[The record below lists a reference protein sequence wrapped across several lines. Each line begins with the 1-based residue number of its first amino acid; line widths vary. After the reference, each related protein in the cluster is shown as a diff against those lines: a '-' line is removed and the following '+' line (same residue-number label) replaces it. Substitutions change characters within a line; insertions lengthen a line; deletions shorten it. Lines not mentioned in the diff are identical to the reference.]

1 MNSRQ
6 QIAQNFLELVDIM
19 ARLRSADGCPWDRKQ
34 THESLKKYL
43 FEEAHE
49 LFDEIDESNVEG
61 ICSELGDL
69 ILQPVFHAQIASE
82 EGQFDIGDCVERI
95 VSKLRHRHPHVF
107 GEESAATPDEV
118 MTIWRRQ
125 KAKED
130 GNEEKKSLLDGV
142 PRSLPALSQAQHM
155 TKECSRVGFD
165 WGEPAGALEKVFE
178 ELEELKENLD
188 ESVPQNEREDEMGD
202 LFFALVNVSRL
213 LDIDAEEALR
223 KANRKFERRF
233 RSVEEMASAEG
244 RELTEMELKE
254 MDALWDRVKD
264 AEGVGGNALKR

>member
-6 QIAQNFLELVDIM
+6 QIARSFIELVDIM
-19 ARLRSADGCPWDRKQ
+19 ARLRSADGCPWDRQQ

-49 LFDEIDESNVEG
+49 LFDEIDDADIEG

-82 EGQFDIGDCVERI
+82 SGQFDIGDCIERI

-107 GEESAATPDEV
+107 GKENAATPDEV
-118 MTIWRRQ
+118 MKIWRRQ
-125 KAKED
+125 KAKE
-130 GNEEKKSLLDGV
+130 GGEEEKKSLLDSV
-142 PRSLPALSQAQHM
+142 PKSLPALSQAQHM

-178 ELEELKENLD
+178 ELEELKETLD
-188 ESVPQNEREDEMGD
+188 ESVLQNERESEMGD

-213 LDIDAEEALR
+213 LGIDAEESLR
-223 KANRKFERRF
+223 KANKKFERRF
-233 RSVEEMASAEG
+233 RQVETMAHEEG
-244 RELTEMELKE
+244 RELNEMELSE
-254 MDALWDRVKD
+254 MDALWDKVKSE
-264 AEGVGGNALKR
+264 EGQVRNSLKR